1 MERSITDAGVDDDDI
16 LAGPLSFEIKK
27 CDIKSY
33 LDDLKESNPDREI
46 IDVTFK
52 PVDADV
58 LNGLVRI
65 PIESEEI
72 RNVTFWLLKYVDN
85 GEVRCGQI
93 VVYNRYFNEVEFLTH
108 LPADICA
115 LVVIKQAMEDKL
127 AGLSELV

>member
-52 PVDADV
+52 PVDA
-58 LNGLVRI
+58 G
-65 PIESEEI
+65 
-72 RNVTFWLLKYVDN
+72 
-85 GEVRCGQI
+85 C
-93 VVYNRYFNEVEFLTH
+93 
-108 LPADICA
+108 
-115 LVVIKQAMEDKL
+115 
-127 AGLSELV
+127 